1 MTRGGAS
8 RALSSKTPTLQNFGD
23 EKPQLHTL
31 LRMRVVYHWERGNSY
46 LRCIR
51 VRKLVTHE
59 DNSDK
64 LDKVQCYFCY
74 QTIIFALDGG
84 PKQQKS
90 APILGNMTVL
100 LGKYLISDAIR
111 GDIRLQ
117 KPRKWIHDHSIQV
130 DSLSKK
136 KAFGREGTLNQPP
149 PLYEKTFSGV

>member
-1 MTRGGAS
+1 MNGHLSNWGNIFWRMMIMHFFIFGGATTPLPSPHCCCCCCHGSCGFHCYCCQGPKCSNDMGGAS
-8 RALSSKTPTLQNFGD
+8 RALSPKTPTLRNFGD

-90 APILGNMTVL
+90 APILGNMTV
-100 LGKYLISDAIR
+100 
-111 GDIRLQ
+111 
-117 KPRKWIHDHSIQV
+117 
-130 DSLSKK
+130 
-136 KAFGREGTLNQPP
+136 
-149 PLYEKTFSGV
+149 